1 MSLDLTP
8 GFPSRRR
15 ADEFARLL
23 DGGGTT
29 TDPALSPLLG
39 LARSL
44 QALPLGPSA
53 DFRDTLRQRLV
64 AVAAVAP
71 HNAAVAAPAR
81 TAGPLAALDRKV
93 GSWRAQRR
101 LAVAAG
107 AMASVVAVAGVGIA
121 GNRSLPGDPLYGIK
135 RGTEALQLATTHG
148 LVARG
153 ELHLHLAKE
162 RLHEVER
169 LSGSAEALTLPG
181 QSSAVAPLAP
191 APAFGGSL
199 SSNIVSTLARMDSE
213 TLAGS
218 ADLTK
223 AFERSH
229 DTAPLETL
237 VDFTR
242 TQQQRLNA
250 VLPDLP
256 DSARS
261 AAVASLTVLDQVDAA
276 AGDLLS
282 GGQCTQACR
291 PTPTPTP
298 TAGPPVT
305 APEQPCTCS
314 GGQPTPGDGQ
324 GSGEPEPTPSATD
337 STEPSPSE
345 SPSSSPSPTPSP
357 SPSGVVDKVKEIIN
371 NLPTPLPTPPPLP
384 SLAPAVPAPVAT
396 IGLP

>member
-53 DFRDTLRQRLV
+53 DFRDSLRQRLV
-64 AVAAVAP
+64 AVATVAP
-71 HNAAVAAPAR
+71 HNPPTAAPTATAR
-81 TAGPLAALDRKV
+81 PLAALDRKI

-107 AMASVVAVAGVGIA
+107 AMASVVAVAGVGVA
-121 GNRSLPGDPLYGIK
+121 GNRSLPGDPLYGVK

-169 LSGSAEALTLPG
+169 LSGSAEALSFPG

-191 APAFGGSL
+191 APAFGGTL
-199 SSNIVSTLARMDSE
+199 SSKIVSTLSRMDTE

-223 AFERSH
+223 AFERTH

-242 TQQQRLNA
+242 AQQQRLNA
-250 VLPDLP
+250 VLSDLP

-282 GGQCTQACR
+282 GGQCTEACR
-291 PTPTPTP
+291 PTPTPAP

-305 APEQPCTCS
+305 APEQPCTC
-314 GGQPTPGDGQ
+314 GGTTPSDDPS
-324 GSGEPEPTPSATD
+324 SGEPEPTPTPSDSA
-337 STEPSPSE
+337 EPTPSGT
-345 SPSSSPSPTPSP
+345 PSSSPSPTPSA
-357 SPSGVVDKVKEIIN
+357 SPSGVVDKVKEIIH
-371 NLPTPLPTPPPLP
+371 NLPTPLPTPLPLP
-384 SLAPAVPAPVAT
+384 SLAPAVPAPATT